1 MVARDT
7 CGANA
12 KGGVLGRPI
21 EFMIYDDGSDEKI
34 AVGLY
39 ERLIASDAEPD
50 LTGARPAL
58 AEGTRAG
65 FTHSSV

>member
-1 MVARDT
+1 LLCQKHV
-7 CGANA
+7 NA

-21 EFMIYDDGSDEKI
+21 EFMIYDDGSDEKT

-50 LTGARPAL
+50 LTGPAPL
-58 AEGTRAG
+58 SPRAQAQG
-65 FTHSSV
+65 FSHSSV